1 MTTWVTW
8 IRDPR
13 TGASIK
19 VSVRADDPGSA
30 RALFEAQYGAENVLH
45 LPTPA

>member
-1 MTTWVTW
+1 MTTWVTY

-19 VSVRADDPGSA
+19 VSGRADDLGSA
-30 RALFEAQYGAENVLH
+30 RALFEAPYGAENVIDLRS
-45 LPTPA
+45 LA

>member
-1 MTTWVTW
+1 MQTWITW
-8 IRDPR
+8 IRDLR

-19 VSVRADDPGSA
+19 VSVQADDPGSA
-30 RALFEAQYGAENVLH
+30 RALFEAQYGSENVLH

>member
-1 MTTWVTW
+1 METWITW

-13 TGASIK
+13 TGATIK
-19 VSVRADDPGSA
+19 VSVQAGDPGSA
-30 RALFEAQYGAENVLH
+30 RTLFEMQYGAENVLH

>member
-1 MTTWVTW
+1 MQTWITW
-8 IRDPR
+8 IRDPQ

-19 VSVRADDPGSA
+19 VSVQAGDPGSA
-30 RALFEAQYGAENVLH
+30 KALFEMQYGKDNVLH

>member
-13 TGASIK
+13 TGATIR
-19 VSVRADDPGSA
+19 VTEQADDPGSA
-30 RALFEAQYGAENVLH
+30 RALFELKYGAENVLH

>member
-1 MTTWVTW
+1 MQTWITW

-13 TGASIK
+13 TGATIK
-19 VSVRADDPGSA
+19 VSVQAGDPGSA
-30 RALFEAQYGAENVLH
+30 RTLFDMQYGAENVLH